1 MTGTWQAVKKT
12 TAEETWF
19 LARLLWLRL
28 GLPYERSTDIVMTTD
43 VSVSVLR
50 LQRVKLDPV
59 SFVTRRLHI
68 KKR

>member
-50 LQRVKLDPV
+50 LQWVKLESV